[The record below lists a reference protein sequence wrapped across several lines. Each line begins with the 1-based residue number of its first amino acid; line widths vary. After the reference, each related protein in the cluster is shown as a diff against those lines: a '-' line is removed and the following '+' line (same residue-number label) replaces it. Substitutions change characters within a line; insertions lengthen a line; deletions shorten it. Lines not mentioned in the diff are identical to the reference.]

1 LYFSHKVLT
10 AFRFSIDTGCPP
22 PVLFVIVIKTKGILS
37 ISSLFNKASNFS
49 KSIFPLNGA
58 GVKRSNPSL
67 QSKSTGVARAASK
80 LALVVSK

>member
-1 LYFSHKVLT
+1 
-10 AFRFSIDTGCPP
+10 
-22 PVLFVIVIKTKGILS
+22 LS
-37 ISSLFNKASNFS
+37 ISSLFSRASNFS

-80 LALVVSK
+80 LALVVSKWLLLGIMSPSLTVIVARIFSLALPW